1 MNKEEMLNNRGGP
14 QIIPRPEKWWIGNPS
29 PWSNAVDKKLT
40 LEQVIQ
46 AVEKHTPNS
55 IEKEDLEEY
64 TQEAGV
70 LVALYEE
77 NNSVYVVLTRRSP
90 HLSTHAHQVSFPGG
104 HQEEKDSDLWDTALR
119 EAYEETKL
127 DSSLPKMIGELD
139 PIVTV
144 GSGTLIHPFVALL
157 PNRPELTANSDE
169 VEAIRYV
176 DLAELLEEETWREE
190 YWERNGQSQAIT
202 FFEIP
207 DETIWGATANILR
220 QLLTLGLGI
229 V

>member
-104 HQEEKDSDLWDTALR
+104 HQEEKDSDLWVTALR

-169 VEAIRYV
+169 VEAIRHV

>member
-14 QIIPRPEKWWIGNPS
+14 QIIPRPEKWWIGDPS

-40 LEQVIQ
+40 LEQVIE

-104 HQEEKDSDLWDTALR
+104 HQEEKDSDLWSTALR

-169 VEAIRYV
+169 VEAIRHV

>member
-14 QIIPRPEKWWIGNPS
+14 QIIPRPEKWWIGDPS

-169 VEAIRYV
+169 VEAIRHV

>member
-1 MNKEEMLNNRGGP
+1 MLNNRGGP
-14 QIIPRPEKWWIGNPS
+14 QIIPRPEKWWIGDSS

-144 GSGTLIHPFVALL
+144 GSGTLIRPFVALL

-169 VEAIRYV
+169 VEAIRHV

>member
-14 QIIPRPEKWWIGNPS
+14 QVIPRPEKWWIGDPS

-169 VEAIRYV
+169 VEAIRHV

>member
-14 QIIPRPEKWWIGNPS
+14 QIIPRPEKWWIGDPS

-127 DSSLPKMIGELD
+127 DSPLP
-139 PIVTV
+139 T
-144 GSGTLIHPFVALL
+144 FYLL
-157 PNRPELTANSDE
+157 RLTSA
-169 VEAIRYV
+169 
-176 DLAELLEEETWREE
+176 
-190 YWERNGQSQAIT
+190 
-202 FFEIP
+202 
-207 DETIWGATANILR
+207 
-220 QLLTLGLGI
+220 
-229 V
+229 

>member
-14 QIIPRPEKWWIGNPS
+14 QIIPRPGKWWIGDPS

-157 PNRPELTANSDE
+157 PYRPELTANSDE
-169 VEAIRYV
+169 VEAIRHV

-220 QLLTLGLGI
+220 QLLTLGLVI

>member
-14 QIIPRPEKWWIGNPS
+14 QIIPRPKKWWIGDPS

-169 VEAIRYV
+169 VEAIRHV

>member
-14 QIIPRPEKWWIGNPS
+14 QIIPRPEKWWIGDPS

-46 AVEKHTPNS
+46 AVEKHTPDS

-169 VEAIRYV
+169 VEAIRHV

>member
-1 MNKEEMLNNRGGP
+1 MLNNRGGP
-14 QIIPRPEKWWIGNPS
+14 QIIPRPEKWWIGDPS

-157 PNRPELTANSDE
+157 PNQPELTANSDE
-169 VEAIRYV
+169 VEAIRHV

>member
-1 MNKEEMLNNRGGP
+1 MLNNRGGP
-14 QIIPRPEKWWIGNPS
+14 QIIPRPEKWWIGDPS

-55 IEKEDLEEY
+55 IEKEDLKEY

-90 HLSTHAHQVSFPGG
+90 YLSTHAHQVSFPGG

-169 VEAIRYV
+169 VEAIRHV

>member
-1 MNKEEMLNNRGGP
+1 MLNNRGRP
-14 QIIPRPEKWWIGNPS
+14 EIIPRPGKWWIGDPS

-169 VEAIRYV
+169 VEAIRHV

>member
-14 QIIPRPEKWWIGNPS
+14 QIIPRPEKWWIGDPS

-144 GSGTLIHPFVALL
+144 GSGALIHPFVALL

-169 VEAIRYV
+169 VEAIRHV

>member
-1 MNKEEMLNNRGGP
+1 MFNNRGGP
-14 QIIPRPEKWWIGNPS
+14 QIIPRPEKWWIGDPS

-169 VEAIRYV
+169 VEAIRHV

>member
-14 QIIPRPEKWWIGNPS
+14 QIIPRPEKWWIGDPS

-157 PNRPELTANSDE
+157 PNQPELTANSDE
-169 VEAIRYV
+169 VEAIRHV

>member
-46 AVEKHTPNS
+46 AVEKHTPDS

-169 VEAIRYV
+169 VEAIRHV

>member
-1 MNKEEMLNNRGGP
+1 MLNNRGGP
-14 QIIPRPEKWWIGNPS
+14 QIIPRPEKWWIGDPS

-46 AVEKHTPNS
+46 AVEKHTPDS

-104 HQEEKDSDLWDTALR
+104 HQEEKDSDLWSTALR

-169 VEAIRYV
+169 VEAIRHV

>member
-169 VEAIRYV
+169 VEAIRHV

>member
-1 MNKEEMLNNRGGP
+1 MLNNRGGP
-14 QIIPRPEKWWIGNPS
+14 QIIPRPEKWWIGDPS

-104 HQEEKDSDLWDTALR
+104 HQEEKDSDLWSTALR

-169 VEAIRYV
+169 VEAIRHV

>member
-14 QIIPRPEKWWIGNPS
+14 QISPRPEKWWIGDPS

-169 VEAIRYV
+169 VEAIRHV